1 MTLLDG
7 QLLAHP
13 SFSPAA
19 DRNKEVILL
28 ELQRLLP
35 AHGVALEIASGT
47 GQHIAWFAKALPDW
61 LWTPSDVHASEFAA
75 IVANTKAAGLCNVRM
90 PHVLDVLS
98 RSWQESA
105 ITDLADTRFE
115 AIYCA
120 NMLHIAPLAA
130 CAALMQGAA
139 KRLTPTGQLVLYGP
153 YLEEGVVTSTGN
165 VAFDASLRSSN
176 PDWGLRRREEIEL
189 TAQQAGLW
197 LQKQVNMP
205 SNNLLLVFGPAP
217 A

>member
-1 MTLLDG
+1 MLLDG

-47 GQHIAWFAKALPDW
+47 GQHIAWFAKALPGW
-61 LWTPSDVHASEFAA
+61 LWTPSDMHASEFAT
-75 IVANTKAAGLCNVRM
+75 IVANSTAAGLCNVRV

-98 RSWQESA
+98 HSWQESPL
-105 ITDLADTRFE
+105 TDLEDARFDV
-115 AIYCA
+115 IYCA

-139 KRLTPTGQLVLYGP
+139 KRLTPKGQLVLYGP
-153 YLEEGVVTSTGN
+153 YLEEGVAASKGN

-176 PDWGLRRREEIEL
+176 PDWGLRRREEVEL
-189 TAQQAGLW
+189 AARQAGLW

>member
-1 MTLLDG
+1 MLLHG

-13 SFSPAA
+13 TFSPAA

-35 AHGVALEIASGT
+35 AHGMALEIASGT
-47 GQHIAWFAKALPDW
+47 GQHIAWFAKALPGW
-61 LWTPSDVHASEFAA
+61 LWTPSDMHACEFAA
-75 IVANTKAAGLCNVRM
+75 IVANATAAGLCNIQM

-98 RSWQESA
+98 RSWQESPL
-105 ITDLADTRFE
+105 TDLKDARFD

-130 CAALMQGAA
+130 CTALMNGAA
-139 KRLTPTGQLVLYGP
+139 KRLTPNGQLVLYGP
-153 YLEEGVVTSTGN
+153 YLEGSVATSMGN

-189 TAQQAGLW
+189 AAHQAGLW
-197 LQKQVNMP
+197 LQKRVNMP

>member
-1 MTLLDG
+1 MLLDG

-19 DRNKEVILL
+19 DRNKEAILL

-35 AHGVALEIASGT
+35 AYGVALEIASGT
-47 GQHIAWFAKALPDW
+47 GQHIAWFAKALPGW
-61 LWTPSDVHASEFAA
+61 LWTPSDMHAHEFAA
-75 IVANTKAAGLCNVRM
+75 IVANTKAAGLCNVQVPR
-90 PHVLDVLS
+90 VLDVLS
-98 RSWQESA
+98 PSWQESPL
-105 ITDLADTRFE
+105 TDLEDARFD

-139 KRLTPTGQLVLYGP
+139 KRLRPTGQLVLYGP
-153 YLEEGVVTSTGN
+153 YLEEAVATSTGN
-165 VAFDASLRSSN
+165 VAFDAGLRSCN
-176 PDWGLRRREEIEL
+176 PNWGLRRREQIEL
-189 TAQQAGLW
+189 AAHQAGLW
-197 LQKQVNMP
+197 LQKRVSMP

>member
-1 MTLLDG
+1 MLLDG

-13 SFSPAA
+13 FFSPAA

-47 GQHIAWFAKALPDW
+47 GQHIAWFAKAFPGW
-61 LWTPSDVHASEFAA
+61 LWTPSDMHASEFAT
-75 IVANTKAAGLCNVRM
+75 IVAHTTAAGLCNVRV

-98 RSWQESA
+98 HSWQESPL
-105 ITDLADTRFE
+105 TDLEDARFD

-139 KRLTPTGQLVLYGP
+139 KRLTPKGQLVLYGP
-153 YLEEGVVTSTGN
+153 YLEEDVAASKGN

-176 PDWGLRRREEIEL
+176 PDWGLRRREEVEL
-189 TAQQAGLW
+189 AARQAGLW

>member
-1 MTLLDG
+1 MLLDG

-13 SFSPAA
+13 FFSPAA

-47 GQHIAWFAKALPDW
+47 GQHIAWFAKALPGW
-61 LWTPSDVHASEFAA
+61 LWTPSDMHAGEFAT
-75 IVANTKAAGLCNVRM
+75 IVAYSTAAGLCNVRV

-98 RSWQESA
+98 HSWQESPL
-105 ITDLADTRFE
+105 TDLEDARFDV
-115 AIYCA
+115 IYCA

-139 KRLTPTGQLVLYGP
+139 KRLTPKGQLVLYGP
-153 YLEEGVVTSTGN
+153 YLEEDVAASKGN

-176 PDWGLRRREEIEL
+176 PDWGLRRREEVEL
-189 TAQQAGLW
+189 AARQAGLW

>member
-1 MTLLDG
+1 MLLDG

-13 SFSPAA
+13 FFSPAA

-47 GQHIAWFAKALPDW
+47 GRHIAWFAKAFPGW
-61 LWTPSDVHASEFAA
+61 LWTPSDMHACEFAT
-75 IVANTKAAGLCNVRM
+75 IVAHTTAAGLCNVRV

-98 RSWQESA
+98 HSWQESPL
-105 ITDLADTRFE
+105 TDLEDARFDV
-115 AIYCA
+115 IYCA

-139 KRLTPTGQLVLYGP
+139 KRLTPKGQLVLYGP
-153 YLEEGVVTSTGN
+153 YLEEDGAASKGN

-176 PDWGLRRREEIEL
+176 PDWGLRRREEVEL
-189 TAQQAGLW
+189 AARQAGLW

>member
-1 MTLLDG
+1 MLLDG

-13 SFSPAA
+13 FFSPAA

-47 GQHIAWFAKALPDW
+47 GQHIAWFAKALPGW
-61 LWTPSDVHASEFAA
+61 LWTPSDMHAGEFAT
-75 IVANTKAAGLCNVRM
+75 IVAHTTAAGLCNVRV

-98 RSWQESA
+98 HSWQESPL
-105 ITDLADTRFE
+105 TDLEDARFDV
-115 AIYCA
+115 IYCA

-139 KRLTPTGQLVLYGP
+139 KRLTPKGQLVLYGP
-153 YLEEGVVTSTGN
+153 YLEEDVAASTGN

-176 PDWGLRRREEIEL
+176 PDWGLRRLEEVEL
-189 TAQQAGLW
+189 AARQAGLW